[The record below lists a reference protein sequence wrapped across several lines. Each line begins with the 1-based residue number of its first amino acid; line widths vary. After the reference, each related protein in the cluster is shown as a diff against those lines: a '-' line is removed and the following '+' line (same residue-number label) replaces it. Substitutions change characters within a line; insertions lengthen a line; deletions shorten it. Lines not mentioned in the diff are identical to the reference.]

1 MADIT
6 VTIGPLTSTVTVD
19 DAVAEDVARKYL
31 DTLFGNDPNV
41 DLDAMT
47 NKQLLD
53 LYVKQ
58 LIKHTNQTVKAR
70 LFEDARIQ
78 SIEDVKATAPEWPE
92 TDPT

>member
-6 VTIGPLTSTVTVD
+6 VSIGPLTSTVIVD

-31 DTLFGNDPNV
+31 DTLFANDPGV

-58 LIKHTNQTVKAR
+58 LIKHTNQVVKAR
-70 LFEDARIQ
+70 LFEDARVQ

-92 TDPT
+92 TEPT